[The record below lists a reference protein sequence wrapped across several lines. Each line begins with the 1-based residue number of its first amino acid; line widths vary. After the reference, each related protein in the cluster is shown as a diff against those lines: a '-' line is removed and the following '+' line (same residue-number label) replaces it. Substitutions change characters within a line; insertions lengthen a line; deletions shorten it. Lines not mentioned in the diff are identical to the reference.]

1 MLPKGPGNEDVN
13 AIESEFF
20 TFKGKSKTRQY
31 LPNKVLDI
39 YLGISYVKRTEIDN
53 YIEEHSSNIYSVSV
67 RYQVLLANS
76 HETDSNFQKKMSLN
90 FITDSDGPDL
100 FLKDSVSI
108 SQVDEGVPGPSA
120 KGNRLARK
128 RQLSV
133 TVSKLIIFCII
144 RVLTS
149 YF

>member
-1 MLPKGPGNEDVN
+1 
-13 AIESEFF
+13 
-20 TFKGKSKTRQY
+20 
-31 LPNKVLDI
+31 
-39 YLGISYVKRTEIDN
+39 
-53 YIEEHSSNIYSVSV
+53 
-67 RYQVLLANS
+67 
-76 HETDSNFQKKMSLN
+76 MSLK
-90 FITDSDGPDL
+90 FITDGPDL

-108 SQVDEGVPGPSA
+108 SQVDVEGVPGPSA
-120 KGNRLARK
+120 KGKRLARK